1 MLMAWHWLRFKR
13 CIYLGLRTF
22 PISLIIGQAVVR
34 ARTERERERVD
45 VKTQIN
51 PEITNNPN
59 VFPFASNLWNSIS
72 IYYIYLYR
80 KVDYKPL
87 SQTHCQRC
95 CHDGSRFIVPILGL
109 EAACVYHTECGC
121 DVESDCIE

>member
-59 VFPFASNLWNSIS
+59 VFPFASNL
-72 IYYIYLYR
+72 
-80 KVDYKPL
+80 
-87 SQTHCQRC
+87 
-95 CHDGSRFIVPILGL
+95 
-109 EAACVYHTECGC
+109 
-121 DVESDCIE
+121 